1 MNRDIISPQYVATES
16 VLQKMRLSEFSL
28 LVETIKNPDL
38 PKIIIKM
45 LESDK
50 PPTAKEQ
57 LALLNLLKTST
68 VFSTL
73 AKEFSGQQ
81 ALTGDDTVGEQL
93 QDIFGEEYLI
103 DEKERVAVGGI

>member
-1 MNRDIISPQYVATES
+1 
-16 VLQKMRLSEFSL
+16 MRLSEFSL

-45 LESDK
+45 LETDK
-50 PPTAKEQ
+50 PPRVKEQ

-93 QDIFGEEYLI
+93 QDIFGQEYLI
-103 DEKERVAVGGI
+103 KEKERVAINQ